1 MCSASLLSMRTQN
14 YNSGKNKNSNG
25 SPWQRGKNSKA
36 SERNVKEKGKRKTKS
51 KEWKEKKTR
60 KDVGGGK
67 VTRASLTE
75 RLEIVWLNARTVVCN
90 LDEIQSIIPG
100 FDCNVR
106 SPSIQSVLNHFL
118 QSNRQGKHDLS
129 RADAVHILLSDLL
142 DHFSAARAFLEV
154 WRQHTRENK
163 PKHQSTFVK
172 HWFPNWEGAEGE
184 KKSAEEGKRKVH
196 LSPPLSTSLH
206 LSPPLSTCDCQGL
219 VCFNSNLAI
228 EHTKTTT
235 TTTTTT
241 TRKSLRQHAPPA
253 RYGWKEV
260 GDKKQKKQKKPSTGW
275 LETASLERHT
285 RRGAVNTVA
294 TRGHWQMKQQPG
306 KMDNSGPGLA
316 MGCLGYASPM
326 AAAAA
331 GCWLL
336 GASR

>member
-1 MCSASLLSMRTQN
+1 ME
-14 YNSGKNKNSNG
+14 GKENKEG
-25 SPWQRGKNSKA
+25 C
-36 SERNVKEKGKRKTKS
+36 
-51 KEWKEKKTR
+51 
-60 KDVGGGK
+60 GGGK

-206 LSPPLSTCDCQGL
+206 LCEESSLLSNTKLCKELIKNVFEMDSPKNHAKL
-219 VCFNSNLAI
+219 VQCKPHQLCSCNNVSVSKLLQ
-228 EHTKTTT
+228 TK
-235 TTTTTT
+235 
-241 TRKSLRQHAPPA
+241 A
-253 RYGWKEV
+253 
-260 GDKKQKKQKKPSTGW
+260 KKMV
-275 LETASLERHT
+275 
-285 RRGAVNTVA
+285 RRN
-294 TRGHWQMKQQPG
+294 
-306 KMDNSGPGLA
+306 
-316 MGCLGYASPM
+316 
-326 AAAAA
+326 
-331 GCWLL
+331 
-336 GASR
+336 